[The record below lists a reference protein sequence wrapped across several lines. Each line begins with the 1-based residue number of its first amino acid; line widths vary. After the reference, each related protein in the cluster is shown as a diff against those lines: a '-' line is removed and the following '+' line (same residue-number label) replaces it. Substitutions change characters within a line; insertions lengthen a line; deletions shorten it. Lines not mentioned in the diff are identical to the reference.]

1 MKKILLI
8 DDLRNFKPEIELEG
22 ELIVTRTSAE
32 ALAYLEANP
41 DAEFASIWFDHDLG
55 MPTEDVIDTTMPV
68 LDHLAY
74 KAFTGEPV
82 DVEMVYVHT
91 SNRVG
96 RDQIVASLTNYG
108 YRNRKVDASAYFYV

>member
-8 DDLRNFKPEIELEG
+8 DDLRNFKEGFVQEG
-22 ELIVTRTSAE
+22 ELVITRTSAE
-32 ALAYLEANP
+32 ALAYLEADP
-41 DAEFASIWFDHDLG
+41 TAEFASIWFDHDLG

-74 KAFTGEPV
+74 RAFTGDPV

-108 YRNRKVDASAYFYV
+108 YRNRKVDASVYFYV